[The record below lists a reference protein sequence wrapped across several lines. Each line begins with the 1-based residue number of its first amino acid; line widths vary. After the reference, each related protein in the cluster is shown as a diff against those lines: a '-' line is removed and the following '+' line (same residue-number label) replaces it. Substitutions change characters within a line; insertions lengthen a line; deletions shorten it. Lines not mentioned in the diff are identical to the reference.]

1 MVGLRQLLADH
12 AVQHHLALTQGW
24 DGWYG
29 AFPFV
34 IETSCHL
41 VATLE
46 EGA

>member
-1 MVGLRQLLADH
+1 MVGLHQLLADH
-12 AVQHHLALTQGW
+12 AVQHHLALTLER

-41 VATLE
+41 VTTLE
-46 EGA
+46 KGV